1 MHAGDKQGCD
11 KANLPEV
18 LLFFA
23 NEDLGLDFL
32 TYYTSFF
39 LYRIREKKNSN
50 IGIKYI
56 GRVSVSEM
64 MISMRKKNEMQ
75 NHFKS
80 TSVKMLEINTIPFNF
95 LSKCNRDHEAH
106 LEQHKHAKR

>member
-23 NEDLGLDFL
+23 NEDLCLDFL

-75 NHFKS
+75 NHLKS

>member
-1 MHAGDKQGCD
+1 MTVKTGESDACRGQAGCD
-11 KANLPEV
+11 KANMPEV

-23 NEDLGLDFL
+23 NEDLCLDFL
-32 TYYTSFF
+32 TYYTSFS

-75 NHFKS
+75 NHLKS
-80 TSVKMLEINTIPFNF
+80 TQLKNVGNKYNSI
-95 LSKCNRDHEAH
+95 
-106 LEQHKHAKR
+106 